1 MEKIKNILKKREA
14 LLAIIILVY
23 STFVAIMSPNF
34 LTYGNL
40 TNVLKACSVTGIFS
54 LGVLIIIISGGFDV
68 SFTAIAQVT
77 EYFCVYFMVNWFTN
91 GNLLLTILLAILAGG
106 LLGLF
111 NGFLIDHFKMPAI
124 IITISTQNLF
134 YGLMYVVTR
143 GKLLYT
149 IPDYI
154 WPLAD
159 GKLFKVAQAVGAPNG
174 LSYVTVLWFGMAIVL
189 DFVLRKTTFGR
200 TVFWMGGNRVAAERV
215 GVNMFKTTL
224 LVYGLAGAIV
234 GVGSIAHVAIV
245 QTVIPNSIVGTE
257 MSVIAAIILGGASIS
272 GGKGSVLG
280 AILGVVLFQIV
291 NNSLTLLKISSYWY
305 NVFTGAIIIF
315 SVILNAT
322 QEIQQS
328 KRMIRVKVANDLP
341 AAEAKEAV
349 L

>member
-1 MEKIKNILKKREA
+1 MKQLKNILKKREA
-14 LLAIIILVY
+14 LLAMIILVY
-23 STFVAIMSPNF
+23 SAFVAIMAPTF

-77 EYFCVYFMVNWFTN
+77 EYFCVYFMVNWFTH
-91 GNLLLTILLAILAGG
+91 GNLLQTIFLASIVGAMM
-106 LLGLF
+106 GLF

-149 IPDYI
+149 IPEYI

-159 GKLFKVAQAVGAPNG
+159 GKIFKVAQAVGSPYG
-174 LSYVTVLWFGMAIVL
+174 ISYVTVLWFVMAVFL

-200 TVFWMGGNRVAAERV
+200 TIYWVGGNRTAAKRV
-215 GVNMFKTTL
+215 GVNMFRNTM
-224 LVYGLAGAIV
+224 LVYGIAGAIV
-234 GVGSIAHVAIV
+234 GIGSIAHVAIV

-272 GGKGSVLG
+272 GGRGSVLG
-280 AILGVVLFQIV
+280 SILGVLLFQIV

-305 NVFTGAIIIF
+305 NVFTGAIIIL
-315 SVILNAT
+315 SLILNAV
-322 QEIQQS
+322 QEIQQ
-328 KRMIRVKVANDLP
+328 KKQIIRVKV
-341 AAEAKEAV
+341 EADIKEAAV
-349 L
+349 

>member
-1 MEKIKNILKKREA
+1 MEKLRSILKKREA
-14 LLAIIILVY
+14 LLALIILFY
-23 STFVAIMSPNF
+23 STFVAMMAPTF

-77 EYFCVYFMVNWFTN
+77 EYFCVYFMVNWFTH
-91 GNLLLTILLAILAGG
+91 GNLLLTMILASMVGA
-106 LLGLF
+106 LMGLF

-149 IPDYI
+149 IPDFI

-159 GKLFKVAQAVGAPNG
+159 GKMFKVAQAVGSPNG
-174 LSYVTVLWFGMAIVL
+174 LSYVTVLWFVMAAIL
-189 DFVLRKTTFGR
+189 SFVLRKTTFGR
-200 TVFWMGGNRVAAERV
+200 TIYWVGGNRTAAKRV
-215 GVNMFKTTL
+215 GVNMFRNTM
-224 LVYGLAGAIV
+224 LVYGIAGAIV
-234 GVGSIAHVAIV
+234 GIGSIGHVAIV

-257 MSVIAAIILGGASIS
+257 MSVIAAIVLGGASIS

-280 AILGVVLFQIV
+280 AMLGVILFQIV

-305 NVFTGAIIIF
+305 NVFTGTIIIL
-315 SVILNAT
+315 SLILNAA
-322 QEIQQS
+322 QEIQQR
-328 KRMIRVKVANDLP
+328 KQIIRVKVATDIKG
-341 AAEAKEAV
+341 AAV
-349 L
+349 

>member
-1 MEKIKNILKKREA
+1 MDKLKSILRKREA
-14 LLAIIILVY
+14 LLATMILIY
-23 STFVAIMSPNF
+23 SIFVAIMAPTF

-77 EYFCVYFMVNWFTN
+77 EYFCVYFMVNWFTH
-91 GNLLLTILLAILAGG
+91 GNLLLTLILASIVGALMG
-106 LLGLF
+106 FF

-149 IPDYI
+149 IPEYI

-159 GKLFKVAQAVGAPNG
+159 GKIFKVAQAVGSPNG
-174 LSYVTVLWFGMAIVL
+174 FSYVTVLWFAMAAIL
-189 DFVLRKTTFGR
+189 SFVLRKTTFGR
-200 TVFWMGGNRVAAERV
+200 AIYWVGGNRTAAKRL
-215 GVNMFKTTL
+215 GVNMFRNTM
-224 LVYGLAGAIV
+224 LVYGIAGAIV
-234 GVGSIAHVAIV
+234 GIGAIAHVAIV

-257 MSVIAAIILGGASIS
+257 MSVIAAIVLGGASIS

-280 AILGVVLFQIV
+280 AMLGVILFQIV

-305 NVFTGAIIIF
+305 NVFTGAIIIL
-315 SVILNAT
+315 SLILNAV
-322 QEIQQS
+322 QEIQHKKQI
-328 KRMIRVKVANDLP
+328 IRVKVVSDL
-341 AAEAKEAV
+341 KEAAV
-349 L
+349 

>member
-1 MEKIKNILKKREA
+1 MEKIRNILKKREA
-14 LLAIIILVY
+14 LLAVIILIY
-23 STFVAIMSPNF
+23 SAFVAIMAPTF
-34 LTYGNL
+34 LSYGNL

-77 EYFCVYFMVNWFTN
+77 EYFCVYFMVNWFTH
-91 GNLLLTILLAILAGG
+91 GNLLLTLILASIVGA
-106 LLGLF
+106 LMGLF

-149 IPDYI
+149 IPEYI

-159 GKLFKVAQAVGAPNG
+159 GKLFKVAQAVGSPNG
-174 LSYVTVLWFGMAIVL
+174 FSYVTVLWFVMAVIL

-200 TVFWMGGNRVAAERV
+200 TIYWVGGNRTAAKRV
-215 GVNMFKTTL
+215 GVNMFRNTM
-224 LVYGLAGAIV
+224 LVYGIAGAIV
-234 GVGSIAHVAIV
+234 GIGSIAHVAIV

-257 MSVIAAIILGGASIS
+257 MAVIAAIILGGASIS
-272 GGKGSVLG
+272 GGRGSVLG
-280 AILGVVLFQIV
+280 SILGVLLFQIV

-305 NVFTGAIIIF
+305 NVFTGAIIIL
-315 SVILNAT
+315 SLILNAT
-322 QEIQQS
+322 QEIQQ
-328 KRMIRVKVANDLP
+328 KRQIIRVKVASDI
-341 AAEAKEAV
+341 KEAAV
-349 L
+349 

>member
-1 MEKIKNILKKREA
+1 MEKIRNILKKREA
-14 LLAIIILVY
+14 LLAVIILIY
-23 STFVAIMSPNF
+23 SAFVAIMAPTF
-34 LTYGNL
+34 LSYGNL

-77 EYFCVYFMVNWFTN
+77 EYFCVYFMVNWFTH
-91 GNLLLTILLAILAGG
+91 GNLLLTLLLASLVGA
-106 LLGLF
+106 LMGLF

-149 IPDYI
+149 IPEYI

-159 GKLFKVAQAVGAPNG
+159 GKLFKVAQAVGSPNG
-174 LSYVTVLWFGMAIVL
+174 FSYVTVLWFVMAVIL

-200 TVFWMGGNRVAAERV
+200 TIYWVGGNRTAAKRV
-215 GVNMFKTTL
+215 GVNMFRNTM
-224 LVYGLAGAIV
+224 LVYGIAGAIV
-234 GVGSIAHVAIV
+234 GIGSIAHVAIV

-257 MSVIAAIILGGASIS
+257 MAVIAAIILGGASIS
-272 GGKGSVLG
+272 GGRGSVLG
-280 AILGVVLFQIV
+280 SILGVLLFQIV

-305 NVFTGAIIIF
+305 NVFTGAIIIL
-315 SVILNAT
+315 SLILNAT
-322 QEIQQS
+322 QEIQQ
-328 KRMIRVKVANDLP
+328 KRQIIRVKVASDI
-341 AAEAKEAV
+341 KEAAV
-349 L
+349 